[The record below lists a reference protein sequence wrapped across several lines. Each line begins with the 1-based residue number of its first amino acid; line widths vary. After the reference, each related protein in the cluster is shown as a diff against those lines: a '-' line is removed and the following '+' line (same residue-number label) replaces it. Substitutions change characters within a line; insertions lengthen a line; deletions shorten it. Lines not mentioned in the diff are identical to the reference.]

1 MTKIKLCGLTRLLDV
16 QAANELLPEFIGFVF
31 APKSRRYV
39 SPQLASTLKNNLSP
53 KIQAV
58 GVFVDETVERVAEL
72 LNDGVI
78 DLAQLHGSEDDLYV
92 ERLRTLTNKPI
103 VKAFS
108 IKTNEDVTKAS
119 SSNAD
124 FLLLDSKSGGSG
136 TEFDWELIKDFKRS
150 YFLAGGLTP
159 NNVARALE
167 LLHPFAVDV
176 SSGIETNG
184 IKDITKMTQFIAT
197 VRKAF

>member
-39 SPQLASTLKNNLSP
+39 SPRLASTLKNNLSP